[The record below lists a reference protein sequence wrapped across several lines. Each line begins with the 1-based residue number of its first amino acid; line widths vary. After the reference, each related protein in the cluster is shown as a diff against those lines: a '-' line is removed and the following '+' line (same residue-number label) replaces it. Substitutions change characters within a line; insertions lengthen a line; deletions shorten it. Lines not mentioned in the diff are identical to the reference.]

1 MERVIWDGNANAFP
15 EHLIPDE
22 EVREF
27 IEVCKY
33 LDCTI
38 LVTESGDEYCYRAD
52 LPESILEKGY
62 IEYRNKI
69 TVFDFTNE
77 GVEKDT
83 QSQQVNQSTPAN
95 KANEGIIMTNNF
107 QQSIDNAS
115 INAANA
121 ALASAGLTNMT
132 VPQTS
137 ESLWDKPA
145 VRYGVYA
152 AGAVVVGVAGYYAYK
167 HFTQKGEVAN
177 ADIPSA

>member
-1 MERVIWDGNANAFP
+1 MERVIWDGNASVFP

-52 LPESILEKGY
+52 LPESILETGY

-69 TVFDFTNE
+69 TVFEIKND
-77 GVEKDT
+77 GVKKDT
-83 QSQQVNQSTPAN
+83 KTETINPASTANQGTT
-95 KANEGIIMTNNF
+95 MTNNF
-107 QQSIDNAS
+107 EQSINNAS

-132 VPQTS
+132 APQTS